1 VVKRR
6 LLLKT
11 HYCGSLTQANIGQTV
26 TLAGWVHRRRDHGGL
41 IFIDLRDNEGIVQV
55 VFNPE
60 VSQIGHEVA
69 TKMRN
74 EYVVRVSGK
83 VMARLPGTE
92 NPKLASGEI
101 EVIAAE
107 ATILNPSKTPPF
119 YINKED
125 EVDENL
131 RLKYRYLDLRRRRMK
146 ENLIL
151 RHQVIK
157 FSRDFLA
164 AKGFIE
170 VETPI
175 LIKSTPEGARD
186 FLVPSRLQPGKFYAL
201 PQSPQQLKQLL
212 MVAGVE
218 KYFQIAHC
226 FRDEDFRADR
236 QPEFT
241 QLDIE
246 MSFVEE
252 EDILNLIEELF
263 TSLVE
268 KVKPLMRFI
277 KPFPRLSYAEVMEG
291 YGTDKPDIRFGLE
304 FKDLTGIVEHSE
316 FAIFRTAVQEG
327 GKIKGINIPDGATYS
342 RRQLDELAEIAKSF
356 GAEGLVTLPL
366 KEAET
371 SLAVESRSAA
381 ARFLTS
387 DEIARIAQTFG
398 ARSGDL
404 ILIIAGK
411 EEAVNK
417 ALGELR
423 QEMGKRLGLIAPD
436 LLAFIFV
443 VDYPLLEWNETENRW
458 EPMHHPFTAP
468 REEDIPLL
476 DIAPEKVH
484 ARHYDI
490 VCNGCELSS
499 GSIRIHNRELQE
511 KIFHLLGYS
520 QEEVE
525 NRFGHLLE
533 AFEYG
538 APPHGGIAPGID
550 RLVMLLAGEENI
562 REVMPFPKNQ
572 SGIDLLFDAPSPVS
586 KEQLEELQLEL
597 KNRNE
602 VGNG

>member
-1 VVKRR
+1 M
-6 LLLKT
+6 LKT

>member
-1 VVKRR
+1 
-6 LLLKT
+6 
-11 HYCGSLTQANIGQTV
+11 
-26 TLAGWVHRRRDHGGL
+26 
-41 IFIDLRDNEGIVQV
+41 
-55 VFNPE
+55 
-60 VSQIGHEVA
+60 
-69 TKMRN
+69 
-74 EYVVRVSGK
+74 
-83 VMARLPGTE
+83 
-92 NPKLASGEI
+92 
-101 EVIAAE
+101 
-107 ATILNPSKTPPF
+107 
-119 YINKED
+119 
-125 EVDENL
+125 
-131 RLKYRYLDLRRRRMK
+131 
-146 ENLIL
+146 
-151 RHQVIK
+151 
-157 FSRDFLA
+157 
-164 AKGFIE
+164 
-170 VETPI
+170 
-175 LIKSTPEGARD
+175 
-186 FLVPSRLQPGKFYAL
+186 
-201 PQSPQQLKQLL
+201 

-268 KVKPLMRFI
+268 KVKPLMRFM